1 VFAEGHDVVVLG
13 HLHLPT
19 LWEENGK
26 ALVILGDWVENCTY
40 LKVEGGRLAL
50 ERFTG

>member
-1 VFAEGHDVVVLG
+1 VVVLG

-19 LWEENGK
+19 LWEEEGK

-40 LKVEGGRLAL
+40 LRVEEGRLHL
-50 ERFTG
+50 DRFTG